1 MRHLVM
7 LSALLAVA
15 SIPSSP
21 LTAQSDAG
29 VAAALDVAP
38 ATSAGLGFSVVNGA
52 ATSRLAPD
60 RPAAADHDINWMAKS
75 DHSTRAEGTTLMIV
89 GAAGII
95 VGLIIDEPIVTV
107 AGAVTGGIGLYL
119 YLRHGGEIKV
129 DSRHTPATTADWA
142 MAPASAR

>member
-1 MRHLVM
+1 
-7 LSALLAVA
+7 
-15 SIPSSP
+15 
-21 LTAQSDAG
+21 
-29 VAAALDVAP
+29 
-38 ATSAGLGFSVVNGA
+38 
-52 ATSRLAPD
+52 LAPD